1 MTRFERDALPCPFCG
16 GRAKQVPGE
25 CILVCTGCYAK
36 AIDSRWNLRDTFP
49 QPPSDQGLRESA
61 VRAVNAF
68 CALAEKHAEECEC
81 DICEEASDAFHRL
94 ACAATGDAALEEWRK
109 G

>member
-36 AIDSRWNLRDTFP
+36 VIDSRWNLRDTFP
-49 QPPSDQGLRESA
+49 QPPSDQGLQKQIRSGIWSMAEW
-61 VRAVNAF
+61 AF
-68 CALAEKHAEECEC
+68 SEGQRGSNWGDYTGAAASERMEKIIYAIFASKKGGEE
-81 DICEEASDAFHRL
+81 
-94 ACAATGDAALEEWRK
+94 
-109 G
+109 

>member
-36 AIDSRWNLRDTFP
+36 VIDSRWNLRDTFP
-49 QPPSDQGLRESA
+49 QPPSDQGLREIIERFIKEYIVCPDDDA
-61 VRAVNAF
+61 VVCPVLEGERSRMKEELDRIDTP
-68 CALAEKHAEECEC
+68 LASKKGGEE
-81 DICEEASDAFHRL
+81 
-94 ACAATGDAALEEWRK
+94 
-109 G
+109 